1 MMGRGGR
8 SGMEEWMDGT
18 GGGGERRS
26 GEGSGESCR
35 VGWNG
40 TDEKKRGARAR
51 MPGCVTQRPCRN
63 HDIQR
68 TNNQRSCRPSQSTT
82 TSRRLQLV
90 VNLLGVESDIVSL
103 CRCVVVS
110 TCVDMCRVTMIVQ
123 STFSAARMQW
133 SVDAILVT
141 VQDKLR
147 LGWLA

>member
-1 MMGRGGR
+1 
-8 SGMEEWMDGT
+8 MDGT

-40 TDEKKRGARAR
+40 TDEKKKGGARAR
-51 MPGCVTQRPCRN
+51 MLGGALRN
-63 HDIQR
+63 ALVETTIFNVQIIREVVDDDDV
-68 TNNQRSCRPSQSTT
+68 T